1 MLDLGKRVRGVFL
14 KIPTTEVVDLVAG
27 TGYDFAVV
35 DLEHSQL
42 AEVDAFRL
50 VRHGAIQGFPM
61 LARIPT
67 AERGLVNR
75 LLEAGGTG
83 IHLSTVRRVEE
94 VRALRRACRYAP
106 HGTRSIGLTHP
117 AARYGGLSMRD
128 YLDAQ
133 GAGPL
138 VVPQVETAETDDP
151 LEEIATEA
159 DILFIGPS
167 DLAVDLELDTER
179 VSARVDEI
187 AGAAASAG
195 VPLGAFGLDDPRV
208 RYHAVSTDLGLL
220 RTALL
225 DAAAADA
232 ERQQEVAA
240 RA

>member
-14 KIPTTEVVDLVAG
+14 KVPTTEVVDLVAG

-42 AEVDAFRL
+42 GETDAFRL
-50 VRHGAIQGFPM
+50 IRHGAVQGFPM

-67 AERGLVNR
+67 ADRGLVNK
-75 LLEAGGTG
+75 LLEAGATG
-83 IHLSTVRRVEE
+83 IHLSTVRHVEE
-94 VRALRRACRYAP
+94 VRALRSACRYTP
-106 HGTRSIGLTHP
+106 HGTRSISLTHP
-117 AARYGGLSMRD
+117 SGRYGGLSMRE

-138 VVPQVETAETDDP
+138 VVPQIETAETDDP
-151 LEEIATEA
+151 LDSIAAAA
-159 DILFIGPS
+159 DVLFIGPT
-167 DLAVDLELDTER
+167 DLSVDLELDAER
-179 VSARVDEI
+179 VRTRIDEI
-187 AGAAASAG
+187 ADAADSAG

-220 RTALL
+220 RKALL
-225 DAAAADA
+225 DAAATDA
-232 ERQQEVAA
+232 ERQEVAT